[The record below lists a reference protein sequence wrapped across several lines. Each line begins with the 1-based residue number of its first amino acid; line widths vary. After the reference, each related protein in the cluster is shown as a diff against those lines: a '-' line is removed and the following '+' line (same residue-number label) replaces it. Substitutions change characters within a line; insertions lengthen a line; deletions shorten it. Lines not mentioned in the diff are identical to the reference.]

1 MNQIKY
7 WSNYSIRFE
16 ISNIRTALTVAVNT
30 IVDWSK
36 VAIVFCVRTGVSVC
50 IKLIDWK
57 LRSMFHDQVEYCCC
71 VLFAELTKHVKH
83 ALTTDNITP
92 PHHINLPRPLMITTV
107 FSLHILNVT
116 LIYYVSLVNFLIMKF
131 YIYKFRK
138 RYCFLNCEVTQHKIK
153 LRTTGKITL
162 DISLL
167 WKQKIKCWT
176 NTEATCCCCYCYY
189 NVTMQTNRMLMASA
203 LMLDCFSRTRTVLRW
218 PCWMATWRAATW
230 TNENVVSSI

>member
-1 MNQIKY
+1 MIK
-7 WSNYSIRFE
+7 
-16 ISNIRTALTVAVNT
+16 SNIAAAFSLPNWPST
-30 IVDWSK
+30 WS
-36 VAIVFCVRTGVSVC
+36 T
-50 IKLIDWK
+50 LWP
-57 LRSMFHDQVEYCCC
+57 
-71 VLFAELTKHVKH
+71 
-83 ALTTDNITP
+83 LTTSH
-92 PHHINLPRPLMITTV
+92 HHITSIYHDPWWSMTTSHHHITSIYHDPWW
-107 FSLHILNVT
+107 SLVAFLLHLLNVT
-116 LIYYVSLVNFLIMKF
+116 LIYYASLVNFLIMKF

-153 LRTTGKITL
+153 LRTTGKITP

-176 NTEATCCCCYCYY
+176 NTEATCCCCCCCYY